1 MCELAAYLGPRLLL
15 AEVSGLMESG
25 SGRDAYGFG
34 LGWYAPD
41 GSPAVYTRSKPPA
54 WDKNLPHLER
64 SLDSNL
70 WLVHFRLEAA
80 QAASHQTGP
89 QPYCDDEFIFGHCG
103 VIEGFRD
110 RLSPLMRQF
119 MAPEVEAGISGT
131 TASEYLFGLLRH
143 LLQDDDDISVDQAL
157 GQMFELLDNW
167 LENEVALLNIIL
179 SDGETLCA
187 ARHAINAECAP
198 LYFTTDV
205 DDYPGAQLIA
215 SSPLTASAFWQPIPE
230 HHLLILDPAA
240 PPELVALG

>member
-1 MCELAAYLGPRLLL
+1 MCELAAYLGSRRML
-15 AEVSGLMESG
+15 AEVAGLMESEWA
-25 SGRDAYGFG
+25 RDAYGFG

-41 GSPAVYTRSKPPA
+41 GAPAVYTRNKPPA
-54 WDKNLPHLER
+54 WDNNLPHLER
-64 SLDSNL
+64 SLESNL
-70 WLVHFRLEAA
+70 WLVHFQLEAA
-80 QAASHQTGP
+80 QATAHQTGP
-89 QPYCDDEFIFGHCG
+89 QPYCDDEFIMAHCG

-119 MAPEVEAGISGT
+119 MAPEIEAGIGGT
-131 TASEYLFGLLRH
+131 SASEHLFGLLRH
-143 LLQDDDDISVDQAL
+143 LLQDDDEISLDQAL
-157 GQMFELLDNW
+157 SQMFELLDDW

-205 DDYPGAQLIA
+205 DDTPGAQLIA
-215 SSPLTASAFWQPIPE
+215 SSSLTASAFWQPIPE

-240 PPELVALG
+240 PPELVALA